1 MKQISW
7 KFRRIKLLKYLKID
21 NYKGGIIMA
30 YVLECNKLSKNYKKA
45 EALKELSLNLEENKI
60 YGFLGRNGA
69 GKTTF
74 LNIVS
79 GQVFNSA
86 GEIKVFG
93 EKHFENDNILNKICF
108 IKDRMIY
115 MSNFKVKKIFELASD
130 FFQNWDEKFKN
141 ELVAKFKLDINKK
154 YTTLSKGTAAIV
166 GIIIG
171 LASRSELTIYDE
183 AYLGLDAAA
192 RKLFYDILLEDYLE
206 NPRTIIF
213 STHLIDE
220 VSNLFEEI
228 IILHNGKILLKEE
241 TDIIKNKSF
250 VLTGTSEIVDKVADG
265 KNIIKEQQIGK
276 SKQIYIFDELKAEE
290 VQSMNNKGID
300 VKPMSLQDMFINITE
315 D

>member
-1 MKQISW
+1 
-7 KFRRIKLLKYLKID
+7 
-21 NYKGGIIMA
+21 MA
-30 YVLECNKLSKNYKKA
+30 YVLECNKLSKKYKKA
-45 EALKELSLNLEENKI
+45 EALNELSVNLEENKI

-74 LNIVS
+74 LNIIS

-93 EKHFENDNILNKICF
+93 EKHFENDRILNKICF
-108 IKDRMIY
+108 VKDRMIY

-130 FFQNWDEKFKN
+130 FFQNWDEEFKN

-154 YTTLSKGTAAIV
+154 YITLSKGTAAIV

-192 RKLFYDILLEDYLE
+192 RKLFYDILLEDYIE

-250 VLTGTSEIVDKVADG
+250 VLTGTSEIIDKVADG

-276 SKQIYIFDELKAEE
+276 TKQIYIFDELKAHEL
-290 VQSMNNKGID
+290 QSMNHEGID
-300 VKPMSLQDMFINITE
+300 VKSMSLQDMFINITE